1 MKTYLTNS
9 DIDDIC
15 ELGKI
20 VSLYECHN
28 CKYCKEL
35 HRIIKQGH
43 TNYITRIY
51 LKVECDYE
59 NNTISS

>member
-1 MKTYLTNS
+1 MKIYLTDPN
-9 DIDDIC
+9 IDDIC
-15 ELGKI
+15 ELGKTI
-20 VSLYECHN
+20 SLNECSN

-43 TNYITRIY
+43 IEYMTNIY
-51 LKVECDYE
+51 LKIECDYE